1 MTPSTPK
8 LLQRATGAILDLVFP
23 PRCVACGKEGA
34 FLCQA
39 CVASAPLIP
48 QPSCVRCA
56 RPVRAAGLCEVCQA
70 EPSSLEGV
78 LSPFAMDDVVRQ
90 AVYALKYHNLRA
102 LAPTLGALMA
112 AHVQQA
118 GVTADVLV
126 PVPLHPHRW
135 RERGYNQAELL
146 AKEIGRRLSLP
157 VAPHGLARV
166 KHSDPQARAASR
178 EERRANVEDAFLA
191 KASFLG
197 QRVLLVDDVCTTGA
211 TLESCAAS
219 MLQAGAARVW
229 GVTLAKEM

>member
-1 MTPSTPK
+1 MTPSTPD
-8 LLQRATGAILDLVFP
+8 LLQRATGALLDLVFP

-34 FLCQA
+34 FLCQP

-48 QPSCVRCA
+48 QPSCRRCA
-56 RPVRAAGLCEVCQA
+56 RPVRVAGLCEVCRA
-70 EPSSLEGV
+70 EPRSLEGV
-78 LSPFAMDDVVRQ
+78 LSPYAMGDAVQQ

-112 AHVQQA
+112 SHVQQA
-118 GVTADVLV
+118 GVMADVLV

-146 AKEIGRRLSLP
+146 AKEMGRQLGLP
-157 VAPHGLARV
+157 VASKGLTRV

-178 EERRANVEDAFLA
+178 EERRANVEGAFLA
-191 KASFLG
+191 KALFQG

-211 TLESCAAS
+211 TLESCALA
-219 MLQAGAARVW
+219 LRQAGAASAW
-229 GVTLAKEM
+229 GVTFAKEL